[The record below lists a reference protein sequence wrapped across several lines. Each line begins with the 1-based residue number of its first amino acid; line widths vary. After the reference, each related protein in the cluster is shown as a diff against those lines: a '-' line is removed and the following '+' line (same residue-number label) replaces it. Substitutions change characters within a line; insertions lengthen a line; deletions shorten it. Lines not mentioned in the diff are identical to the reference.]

1 MFCPD
6 CNINYEDPNVRYCF
20 TCGKPL
26 EGASSDSPQPPRR
39 KPRTTPSKPPETVV
53 VRVGGRPRHIRRTY
67 LIVFLLLLLLLLSC
81 CCLLYTDILPMPAVV
96 IDILGPFTPVVPG
109 CGLGLVL
116 IFICYIIIILF
127 KLDFNCIYVPVG
139 LLIMVVLCVILNI
152 IGVVPLPD
160 FVDRIV
166 VVVTGPIRT
175 LPLPWDPGPGKP
187 EKPPDEEKPSG
198 GCCPDFSFSNIYYEK
213 GYLYFHI
220 NCRLESFEPQCGEGD
235 VYDGSGNYW
244 TAVSCCADPKYMN
257 NAFICEGLDPITAKV
272 GDVRLEMEYEGTD
285 GRTCTIGA
293 NFSPPA
299 FQKPSECPSGQS
311 MCAGSCCS
319 SGHCCDCGSGYGC
332 YESCSGCD

>member
-1 MFCPD
+1 
-6 CNINYEDPNVRYCF
+6 
-20 TCGKPL
+20 
-26 EGASSDSPQPPRR
+26 
-39 KPRTTPSKPPETVV
+39 VV

-175 LPLPWDPGPGKP
+175 LPLPWDPGPGNPRNLQMRKSHLVAAARTLVSQTSIM
-187 EKPPDEEKPSG
+187 KKDICIFILTAG
-198 GCCPDFSFSNIYYEK
+198 WNLSNLNAWKAMYMTVQVIT
-213 GYLYFHI
+213 G
-220 NCRLESFEPQCGEGD
+220 RLFP
-235 VYDGSGNYW
+235 
-244 TAVSCCADPKYMN
+244 AVRIQN
-257 NAFICEGLDPITAKV
+257 I
-272 GDVRLEMEYEGTD
+272 
-285 GRTCTIGA
+285 
-293 NFSPPA
+293 
-299 FQKPSECPSGQS
+299 
-311 MCAGSCCS
+311 
-319 SGHCCDCGSGYGC
+319 
-332 YESCSGCD
+332 